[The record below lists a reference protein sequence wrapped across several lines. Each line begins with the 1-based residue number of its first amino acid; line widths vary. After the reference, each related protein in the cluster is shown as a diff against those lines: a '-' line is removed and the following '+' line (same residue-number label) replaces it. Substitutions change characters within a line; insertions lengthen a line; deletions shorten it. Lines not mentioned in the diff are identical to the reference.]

1 MIHHTVF
8 PIKWIMID
16 KSSKNLP
23 PFSSRRALL
32 HLTKSLTHNLNKDQ
46 AVVTNHLISSNGS
59 IVQGG
64 WKVPQITA
72 VETIRNAESHHFGQ
86 ELLAVGPFDAGDAQ
100 EVGVE
105 RLVKHLRVIPLK
117 QERTTRRRRRSATTR
132 NRTIE
137 LKSSG
142 CGAVPASTPTTLP
155 LLDGKARAVD
165 PRNGAG
171 GRHWGRG
178 ATHLCEGVHEAGAE
192 GARRGPRV
200 EHHRRL
206 RLRRRCHS
214 PSLFS
219 PPPVRWEIFF
229 SFWLAPFD

>member
-46 AVVTNHLISSNGS
+46 TVVTNHLISSNGS
-59 IVQGG
+59 IVQGA

-117 QERTTRRRRRSATTR
+117 QEHRTRRRRRRSATTR
-132 NRTIE
+132 KRTME

-142 CGAVPASTPTTLP
+142 CGAVPASTPTTL
-155 LLDGKARAVD
+155 LLNGKKLEQLTRGTAR
-165 PRNGAG
+165 GAG
-171 GRHWGRG
+171 IGRG
-178 ATHLCEGVHEAGAE
+178 GD
-192 GARRGPRV
+192 
-200 EHHRRL
+200 
-206 RLRRRCHS
+206 S
-214 PSLFS
+214 
-219 PPPVRWEIFF
+219 PVRR
-229 SFWLAPFD
+229 ST